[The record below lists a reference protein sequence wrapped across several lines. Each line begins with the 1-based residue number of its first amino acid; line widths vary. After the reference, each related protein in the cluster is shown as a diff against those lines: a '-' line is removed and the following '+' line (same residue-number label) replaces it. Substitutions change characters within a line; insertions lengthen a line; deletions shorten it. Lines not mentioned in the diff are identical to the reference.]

1 MLGIPFST
9 FRRILLVGIAFC
21 VVTHGFALSR
31 SRDLAELAFE
41 PLATDQALPNGPVT
55 EIVQD
60 SDGFLW
66 FGTREGV
73 HRFDGYDVRT
83 FSHERGNPE
92 SLIDSHVFAF
102 DLDPG
107 GRLWVGTG
115 KGVSCFLA
123 DTETFR
129 NYQLDPN
136 EYNSDR
142 ANRVNAI
149 VRDDEGQMYVS
160 TESGYVYR
168 YEESLDTFERLNDVA
183 FGVIKSMV
191 IDDAGQIWIGQDGR
205 LDRYDPESKSL
216 KTFKD
221 AFASEDPT
229 IPNFI
234 EDICYLDDETIWLAT
249 VIMGAVKFN
258 SVTEEASLAPRES
271 SAESYVNLIQKDEEG
286 NLWIAHLGGLTIHEK
301 ETGSI
306 YRYYSDRAVGPLPR
320 SPVLSL
326 FKDVQ
331 GSIWVG
337 TAFHGLFVSSNN
349 KAFYELPEYAGALPS
364 EKMVI
369 SCLLEDSKGN
379 LWVGRDSSGIDVIQ
393 ADGSPVLRLR
403 PDADDPNSI
412 ASGTVFFVSED
423 SFGEIW
429 VGVYRGGLLRYLPE
443 TKEFKHYR
451 NVVGDPASL
460 GGNDVRA
467 VEEDEFGNLWVLTHG
482 KGLSYFDRKTERFEN
497 YLSEKSGGMPGF
509 LDDWA
514 HDILYTD
521 GFLYVGS
528 NIGVSILDTKK
539 NEFRNFSAKPWDPL
553 SMSNSV
559 VHELFLD
566 SQNRVWLGTSDGL
579 NLLEE
584 DGESF
589 RSWSAEDGLIN
600 RMVTSIVE
608 DDSGDL
614 WLGTD
619 AGLARFNPKT
629 TRFNGY
635 DLGDGITD
643 NTFLSRAVEKGSDGR
658 IFLGTRDGVTFFE
671 PDRIREN
678 DFPPTVWIDDFKV
691 FNEALKLVPGSEKE
705 GELSRSILQTDEIV
719 LNHNQKI
726 ISIGFVALNY
736 IQSSK
741 NEYAYR
747 LHGLDRG
754 WNYVGTRREAIYTN
768 LNPGRY
774 VFEVIASNND
784 GYWSE
789 EPDILRIVIRPPFW
803 ETLWFRGI
811 AGFLMVAIPAGL
823 IWFYLGRERR
833 KKSVLEQT
841 VSERTAD
848 LSRAHRE
855 LTGAYSLLGESK
867 TQIEEQNREL
877 LKHREN
883 LESMVFKRTTELEAA
898 KEKAERSDRLKSAFL
913 ANMSHEIRT
922 PMNAIIGLLDV
933 LQIESLTGEER
944 EQYTDVIKNS
954 SQTLMTLIDDI
965 LDLSRIESGEA
976 NIELQPCNC
985 DELVEE
991 LFALFRHVAKNES
1004 DGAIEVELRRNGVV
1018 GVGEGISGDLTLSD
1032 LDPVRLKQILT
1043 NLLSN
1048 AIKFTDQGTI
1058 VFGYETY
1065 RSGRRRGIRFFVADP
1080 GIGIASDQLDYVFDR
1095 FHKVEARNGRVYRG
1109 TGLGLTISKRLT
1121 ELMDGKIFVSS
1132 KEGKGTRFYVEFLR
1146 SDESLEEQNDVLDE
1160 EDVSGEAFDPMSFQ
1174 GRLDST
1180 RVLVVEDEAPNYVV
1194 LEKYLEGSG
1203 AEIVWVKDGRS
1214 AIERFAEIDF
1224 DLVLLDIKIP
1234 ILGGFEVLSHIRSV
1248 DTDIP
1253 VIVQTAFAM
1262 DEDQKVAR
1270 ELGASGFVAKPF
1282 TKGDLVKVV
1291 LSILG

>member
-1 MLGIPFST
+1 MLGIPFSI
-9 FRRILLVGIAFC
+9 FRRILLVGIAC
-21 VVTHGFALSR
+21 SVVNLGFALSR
-31 SRDLAELAFE
+31 SRDLSELAFE
-41 PLATDQALPNGPVT
+41 PLVTDQALPNGPVT

-83 FSHERGNPE
+83 FSHERGNPD

-102 DLDPG
+102 DLDPS

-115 KGVSCFLA
+115 KGISCFMA
-123 DTETFR
+123 DTETFQ
-129 NYQLDPN
+129 NYRLDPSQ
-136 EYNSDR
+136 YNSDR
-142 ANRVNAI
+142 ANRVNSI
-149 VRDDEGQMYVS
+149 VRDEEGRMYVS
-160 TESGYVYR
+160 TESGYIYR
-168 YEESLDTFERLNDVA
+168 YDDALDTFEQMNDTA
-183 FGVIKSMV
+183 FGVIKSMA
-191 IDDAGQIWIGQDGR
+191 IDDAGRIWVGQDGR
-205 LDRYDPESKSL
+205 LDRYDPDSKNL

-221 AFASEDPT
+221 TFASEDPT

-234 EDICYLDDETIWLAT
+234 EDICYVDDETIWLAT
-249 VIMGAVKFN
+249 VIMGAVTFN
-258 SVTEEASLAPRES
+258 SVTEEARLAPRES
-271 SAESYVNLIQKDEEG
+271 PGERYVNLIQEDEEG
-286 NLWIAHLGGLTIHEK
+286 NLWIAHLGGITIHEK

-306 YRYYSDRAVGPLPR
+306 YRYYSDRPVGPLPR
-320 SPVLSL
+320 SPVLSM
-326 FKDVQ
+326 FKDAQ
-331 GSIWVG
+331 GSIWMG
-337 TAFHGLFVSSNN
+337 TAFHGLFVSDNN
-349 KAFYELPEYAGALPS
+349 KEFHALPEYAGALPS
-364 EKMVI
+364 EKVVV
-369 SCLLEDSKGN
+369 SCLFEDSKGN

-403 PDADDPNSI
+403 PDTEDPNSI
-412 ASGTVFFVSED
+412 ARGTVFFVSED

-443 TKEFKHYR
+443 TNEFKQYR
-451 NVVGDPASL
+451 NVVGDPTSL

-482 KGLSYFDRKTERFEN
+482 RGLSYFDRKTERFLN
-497 YLSEKSGGMPGF
+497 YQSEQSGGMPGL

-514 HDILYTD
+514 HDILYSD
-521 GFLYVGS
+521 GSLYVGS

-539 NEFRNFSAKPWDPL
+539 NEFRNFSAKPWDSL

-559 VHELFLD
+559 VHDLFLD
-566 SQNRVWLGTSDGL
+566 SQKRVWLGTSDGL

-589 RSWSAEDGLIN
+589 RSWSTEDGLIN
-600 RMVTSIVE
+600 RMVTSIIE

-635 DLGDGITD
+635 DVGDGITD
-643 NTFLSRAVEKGSDGR
+643 NTFLSRAVVKGEDGQV
-658 IFLGTRDGVTFFE
+658 FFGTRDGVTFFE
-671 PDRIREN
+671 PSRILDN
-678 DFPPTVWIDDFKV
+678 DFTPTVWIDEFKV
-691 FNEALKLVPGSEKE
+691 FNEVLKVVPGSEE
-705 GELSRSILQTDEIV
+705 PGELSRSILQTDEIV
-719 LNHNQKI
+719 LNYDQKI

-736 IQSSK
+736 IQSEK

-768 LNPGRY
+768 LSPGRY

-784 GYWSE
+784 GFWSE
-789 EPDILRIVIRPPFW
+789 EPDILTIVIRPPFW
-803 ETLWFRGI
+803 GTLWFRGVV
-811 AGFLMVAIPAGL
+811 GFLMIAIPAVL
-823 IWFYLGRERR
+823 IWLYLGRERR
-833 KKSVLEQT
+833 KKLVLEQT

-933 LQIESLTGEER
+933 LQIESLTVEER

-991 LFALFRHVAKNES
+991 LFALFRHVAKSES

-1018 GVGEGISGDLTLSD
+1018 GAGDGSFGDLTLPD

-1048 AIKFTDQGTI
+1048 AIKFTDRGTI

-1065 RSGRRRGIRFFVADP
+1065 LSGRRLGIRFFVADP

-1132 KEGKGTRFYVEFLR
+1132 KEGKGTRFYVEFTR
-1146 SDESLEEQNDVLDE
+1146 ADDSIDE
-1160 EDVSGEAFDPMSFQ
+1160 EEEVLEAEDASSEEFDPMSFQ
-1174 GRLDST
+1174 GRLDSA
-1180 RVLVVEDEAPNYVV
+1180 RVLVVEDEVPNFVV
-1194 LEKYLEGSG
+1194 LEKYLEGTG
-1203 AEIVWVKDGRS
+1203 AEIVWAKDGRS
-1214 AIERFAEIDF
+1214 AIDRFVEIEF

-1234 ILGGFEVLSHIRSV
+1234 ILGGLEVLSHIRSV
-1248 DTDIP
+1248 DTEIP

-1262 DEDQKVAR
+1262 DEDRKVAR
-1270 ELGASGFVAKPF
+1270 ELGASAFIAKPF

-1291 LSILG
+1291 LGILD